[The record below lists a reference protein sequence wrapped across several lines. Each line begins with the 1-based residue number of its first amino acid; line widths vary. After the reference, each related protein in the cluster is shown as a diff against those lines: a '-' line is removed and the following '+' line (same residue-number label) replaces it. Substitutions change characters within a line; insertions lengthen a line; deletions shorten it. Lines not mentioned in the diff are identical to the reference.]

1 MWDQQTLVT
10 VVFKKKKLY
19 KGTVAMWLIK
29 IGCKSTRRFDVY
41 IYLFIE
47 QIDQATKTKC
57 EVQFYFF
64 KNYV

>member
-10 VVFKKKKLY
+10 VVFKKKMH

-29 IGCKSTRRFDVY
+29 IGCKSTRRFDIY
-41 IYLFIE
+41 ISLFIE
-47 QIDQATKTKC
+47 QIDQATKRKC

-64 KNYV
+64 